1 MNSRIRSFDTTTKE
15 QLNQLFQ
22 AFFTDI
28 MREQNIDKAGWK
40 LCSDLGISQAR
51 QQQLLLSKILEK
63 DQGGKVRLNIGD
75 YRVRQQLRSI
85 FELQIKQIEY
95 LFGIQSDSAKLEKTK
110 VVLERIV
117 ESINKTQGSWAYV
130 ITLGWWKMF
139 QTSGLPALL
148 DEVLNEGF
156 SPESWTIK
164 SMGSCPR
171 LALVLA
177 QEWADIRQFDE
188 AVQFFE
194 RLKIHYTESLS
205 LPPITSLEETNKV
218 EKILRWREV
227 IKECEESTVKT
238 LAFFWFVFLVL
249 EFADLLPYSTEYVN
263 HLYENVWGKAELLLR
278 KSQAKI
284 LHEIENFTSALIDR
298 DITWIPDVLHLP
310 EVI

>member
-1 MNSRIRSFDTTTKE
+1 E
-15 QLNQLFQ
+15 
-22 AFFTDI
+22 
-28 MREQNIDKAGWK
+28 
-40 LCSDLGISQAR
+40 LGISQAR

-63 DQGGKVRLNIGD
+63 DQEGKVRLNIGD

-130 ITLGWWKMF
+130 ITLGWWKML
-139 QTSGLPALL
+139 QASGLPALL

-249 EFADLLPYSTEYVN
+249 EFADLLPCSAEYVN
-263 HLYENVWGKAELLLR
+263 HLYENVWGKAELLLK

-284 LHEIENFTSALIDR
+284 LHEIENFTSSLIDR
-298 DITWIPDVLHLP
+298 EITWVPG
-310 EVI
+310 

>member
-28 MREQNIDKAGWK
+28 IREQNIDKAGWK
-40 LCSDLGISQAR
+40 LCSELGISQAR

-139 QTSGLPALL
+139 QASGLPALL

-249 EFADLLPYSTEYVN
+249 EFADLLPCSTEYVN
-263 HLYENVWGKAELLLR
+263 HLYENVWEKAELLLK

-284 LHEIENFTSALIDR
+284 LHEIENFTSSLIDR
-298 DITWIPDVLHLP
+298 DITWVPDVLHLP